1 MSTSPQ
7 LQPKAIAAAALA
19 LLACLLLVACGGP
32 GSSSTGSAA
41 ARGTTATSAAPGNS
55 SSTASTP
62 STATSSAT
70 RTQPA
75 QARAKSKQ
83 FAALRECLRKNGGL
97 PSSKAGQA
105 GGVLGARSGA
115 QQQKL
120 RAALR
125 KCGVH
130 VPKTAPSQSATTSKS
145 NLASIAAFRK
155 ALTEF
160 ASCMRQKGIKLPEPN
175 LSGKGQV
182 FNTRGLDTTSA
193 QYKAAQTACA
203 AALRARFKAKA
214 GTSGSSGGR

>member
-1 MSTSPQ
+1 MSTSTQ
-7 LQPKAIAAAALA
+7 LQPKVIVASALA
-19 LLACLLLVACGGP
+19 LLACLLLVACGGS

-41 ARGTTATSAAPGNS
+41 ARGATATSAAPGNS

-62 STATSSAT
+62 STSTSSAA
-70 RTQPA
+70 RTQPQA
-75 QARAKSKQ
+75 QAKSKQ

-105 GGVLGARSGA
+105 SGALGARSSA

-130 VPKTAPSQSATTSKS
+130 VPKTAPSQSASTSKS
-145 NLASIAAFRK
+145 NLASITAFRK

-182 FNTRGLDTTSA
+182 FNTRGLNTASA